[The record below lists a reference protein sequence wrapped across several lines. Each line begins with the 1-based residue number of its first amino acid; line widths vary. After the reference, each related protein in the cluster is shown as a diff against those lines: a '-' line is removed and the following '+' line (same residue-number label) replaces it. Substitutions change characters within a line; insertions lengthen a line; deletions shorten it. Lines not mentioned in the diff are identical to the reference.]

1 MKILTKKQILLLHT
15 DLITHYGGSDGIRD
29 EGLFDSAIN
38 TPFQSFG
45 GEDLYPTILQKAA
58 RLGYGLVK
66 NHPFIDGNKRTG
78 THTMLVFLDINNIS
92 LEYEDDDLIKTI
104 LEAADGTLNEN
115 QLLLWLQ
122 NHII

>member
-104 LEAADGTLNEN
+104 LEVADGTLNEN